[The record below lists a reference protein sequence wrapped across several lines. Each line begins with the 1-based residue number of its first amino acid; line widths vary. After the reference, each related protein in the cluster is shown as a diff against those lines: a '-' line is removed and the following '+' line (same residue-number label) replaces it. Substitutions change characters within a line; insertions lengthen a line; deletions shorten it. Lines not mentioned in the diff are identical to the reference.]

1 MRKTLI
7 RWLWHTLRPSVQ
19 KWLEERALRLPR
31 AQRDAIAHR
40 FQVPT
45 ELVEQLE
52 NALRQIVL
60 HQLERWEP

>member
-40 FQVPT
+40 FQVPP